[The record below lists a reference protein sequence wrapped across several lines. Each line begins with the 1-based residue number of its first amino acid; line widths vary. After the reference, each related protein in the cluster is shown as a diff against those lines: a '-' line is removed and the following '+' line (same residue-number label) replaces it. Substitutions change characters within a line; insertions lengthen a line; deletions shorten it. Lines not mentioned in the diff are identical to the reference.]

1 MRTFWIILGV
11 LVLVGIAAALLPG
24 FTTGSSKPAMNSSPV
39 APLPEKKEQLDATS
53 ALKSPAA
60 SNSAKDVNR
69 NTDAGAGAPVEVKD
83 TTKQSPVA
91 ASAKSDEGTKP
102 AVASTDKPSETKSP
116 STSVNGDKQD
126 VAKPTEPVKS
136 DVGVQDVIETAL
148 NAGNPPAPIPAPAA
162 EGKVELKQTPV
173 KIERKEDG
181 SVVLDGQ
188 FTVKGNG
195 TKESPYIAPWEL
207 VLTAQE
213 TYDPGQKKDEVP
225 GAVMFLDGKH
235 VRLTGYVCFPMY
247 VPEPKEMLAML
258 NQWDGCC
265 IGVPPSPYD
274 AVEVHLSKKVG
285 TDDRYAVY
293 GTVEGVFHVK
303 PYLSGNWLIG
313 LYLLEDATFKPSD
326 KGGGN

>member
-11 LVLVGIAAALLPG
+11 LVLVGVAAAIVPMGRGGAPKLEPKQSDAAAAAPTLPVKPG
-24 FTTGSSKPAMNSSPV
+24 PTSDVKTTPERAAAAPTTAPTTSPSIAPVKPAPV
-39 APLPEKKEQLDATS
+39 DVKDAVKPNTTPPAEVQVKPAEVSGPSTQPAKTDATKPDES
-53 ALKSPAA
+53 KTA
-60 SNSAKDVNR
+60 
-69 NTDAGAGAPVEVKD
+69 DA
-83 TTKQSPVA
+83 
-91 ASAKSDEGTKP
+91 
-102 AVASTDKPSETKSP
+102 
-116 STSVNGDKQD
+116 
-126 VAKPTEPVKS
+126 
-136 DVGVQDVIETAL
+136 GVQDVIETAL
-148 NAGNPPAPIPAPAA
+148 NAGNPPATTPAPATEA
-162 EGKVELKQTPV
+162 KVELKQTPV

-181 SVVLDGQ
+181 TVLLDGI
-188 FTVKGNG
+188 FTVKGAG
-195 TKESPYIAPWEL
+195 TKESPYIAPWEM
-207 VLTAQE
+207 VVTAQE

-247 VPEPKEMLAML
+247 VPEPKEMLTML

-265 IGVPPSPYD
+265 IGVPPTPYD
-274 AVEVHLSKKVG
+274 AVEVHLAKKVK

-293 GTVEGVFHVK
+293 GTVEGVFRVK